1 MPVGS
6 PYIGGEKP
14 SIIGWLSHDTLC
26 QEGTGRGKV
35 TGCGKNAEICTFLGP
50 VLRPIDSGMQRRGIG
65 LSYTAPTHRKRGQAT
80 FFCLINHHAI
90 RQSLDSGMKR
100 VGIGLSYTVF
110 GRPQG
115 VED

>member
-1 MPVGS
+1 MGRE
-6 PYIGGEKP
+6 IP
-14 SIIGWLSHDTLC
+14 SS
-26 QEGTGRGKV
+26 
-35 TGCGKNAEICTFLGP
+35 
-50 VLRPIDSGMQRRGIG
+50 GIG
-65 LSYTAPTHRKRGQAT
+65 LSYTAPTHGKRGQAT

-90 RQSLDSGMKR
+90 RQPLDSGMKR